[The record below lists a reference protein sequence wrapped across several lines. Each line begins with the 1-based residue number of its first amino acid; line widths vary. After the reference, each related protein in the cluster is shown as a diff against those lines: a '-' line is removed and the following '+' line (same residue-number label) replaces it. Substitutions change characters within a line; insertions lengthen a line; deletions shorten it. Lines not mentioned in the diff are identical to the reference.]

1 MVNIMLGLGFM
12 LSGLVIATSS
22 GEKNEL
28 LELLLPDK
36 MIEHEDQGVSQ
47 CVPHHEKTRLWDF
60 DQV

>member
-1 MVNIMLGLGFM
+1 M

-36 MIEHEDQGVSQ
+36 MIEHEEQGVSHYE
-47 CVPHHEKTRLWDF
+47 PHHEKICLR
-60 DQV
+60 